1 MADEMDM
8 LIATV
13 ACPKCGRD
21 LALLDT
27 PCYEPG
33 KQPRRFPGPD
43 AITFPCC
50 GGPQTVRVESVKYRP
65 KR

>member
-13 ACPKCGRD
+13 TCPKCGTEFQ
-21 LALLDT
+21 LSDT
-27 PCYEPG
+27 PWFEPG
-33 KQPRRFPGPD
+33 KQPRKYPD
-43 AITFPCC
+43 PEPIKFPCC
-50 GGPQTVRVESVKYRP
+50 GEPQTVQAESVKYRP

>member
-13 ACPKCGRD
+13 ACPKCGKEFG
-21 LALLDT
+21 LLDT
-27 PCYEPG
+27 PCFEPG
-33 KQPRRFPGPD
+33 KQPRNFPYTEP
-43 AITFPCC
+43 IKFQCC
-50 GGPQTVRVESVKYRP
+50 GEPQTVEAESVKYRP